1 MRVFLRIWLLLPSRL
16 RLSAYNK
23 LLKLGC
29 RLYGH
34 TTSADVHRLPFGL
47 YLRHGSGLDNSQNEF
62 NALKLVRQHTSVP
75 VPEPLDLIGLPP
87 HPNDP
92 FKKQRAYLLTTRLP
106 GTPLA
111 YCEDML
117 SDRDFEHVAAQMKDH
132 LAQLRTIP
140 KTVNPDMAICNVSGE
155 RCIDP
160 RLRDWNPV
168 GPFPDEAAF
177 SQLMRFPDD
186 PARRGHKIVFSHGD
200 LNPRNILVNRFAR
213 PDGSRGWR
221 VTGIVDWETA
231 GFYPEYW
238 DYTKAMFEGFRWT
251 KRYNRL
257 VKTIFSALGDYSK
270 ELQIERQSWAMG
282 DGI

>member
-1 MRVFLRIWLLLPSRL
+1 MRVFLRIWLLLPGRL
-16 RLSAYNK
+16 RLSTYNK
-23 LLKLGC
+23 LLEFGR
-29 RLYGH
+29 RLYRHGR
-34 TTSADVHRLPFGL
+34 SAEVHRLPFGL
-47 YLRHGSGLDNSQNEF
+47 YLRHGSGLDSTRNEF

-87 HPNDP
+87 YPNDP
-92 FKKQRAYLLTTRLP
+92 FKEDHAYLLTTRLP

-117 SDRDFEHVAAQMKDH
+117 SDRDFEHVAAQMKDY

-155 RCIDP
+155 CCIDP
-160 RLRDWNPV
+160 RLSGWNPV

-200 LNPRNILVNRFAR
+200 LNPRNILVDRFVR

-231 GFYPEYW
+231 GFYPRVLGLYES
-238 DYTKAMFEGFRWT
+238 DVRGIPVDQAIQQAGENNFQCTR
-251 KRYNRL
+251 RL
-257 VKTIFSALGDYSK
+257 LKGA
-270 ELQIERQSWAMG
+270 AN
-282 DGI
+282 